1 MMENM
6 QKRYAAITDFH
17 LNMLTAPKVNADH
30 FFLITNLNMWIYF
43 DLRTVSDLSLKIEN
57 VHIENVFECVKTA

>member
-6 QKRYAAITDFH
+6 QKRYATITDFH

-30 FFLITNLNMWIYF
+30 FFLITNLNM
-43 DLRTVSDLSLKIEN
+43 
-57 VHIENVFECVKTA
+57 